1 MAAWQN
7 IIGKAMDAA
16 GFDAHVR
23 QLSGWKWHP
32 QFITLHNSAIPS
44 LAQRPDGFTR
54 QHIDN
59 LASYYQRLG
68 WRAGPHLFIDDRQIW
83 LFSSL
88 TLPGRHSPSWNRTA
102 IGVEMLGDYAR
113 EDFLTGR
120 GAKVRALTISALASL
135 SRHLSLAPETLRLHK
150 EDPAT
155 SHDCPG
161 KNVDKAA
168 MIADVRRAPRI

>member
-1 MAAWQN
+1 MAQWQN
-7 IIGKAMDAA
+7 IVGKPVDAA
-16 GFDAHVR
+16 GFDDHVR
-23 QLSGWKWHP
+23 QLCDWKWQP

-44 LAQRPDGFTR
+44 LSQRPDGFTA
-54 QHIDN
+54 QHIAN

-83 LFSSL
+83 LFSPLIS
-88 TLPGRHSPSWNRTA
+88 PGRHSPSWNRVA

-113 EDFLTGR
+113 EDFTSGR
-120 GAKVRALTISALASL
+120 GAKVRALTISALTTL
-135 SRHLSLAPETLRLHK
+135 SRRLGLRADSLRLHK

-168 MIADVRRAPRI
+168 IIADVARAMAI